1 MKHKLHLTIPTP
13 CHKRWDDMTAT
24 DRGAFCHSCRKE
36 VVDFATMTDA
46 EVIRWLER
54 HDTGCGRFRAD
65 QLDRDMSLPVVHD
78 SPLRWKVLLMSLLPA
93 FSLAPLAARA
103 ALPPLTDQAPRI
115 SKADTATAKAD
126 TTTATCD
133 ATLTGVCGR
142 VLDEYNEGLIGAI
155 VQVIDAKGASTGQE
169 ITADLDGNFTLPL
182 DHGSMVRLKVTSAG
196 YKTQL
201 LTAAPSTHPYLI
213 IHMLPDTSQHSQ
225 IVMMGRPITGLIERD
240 DQRSSPPTVDMTTHE
255 HKPDT
260 AIAPIDTPVTACDTM
275 LTGICGRILDET
287 GEGLIG
293 ATVQVIDTNGKTT
306 GQGAVADI
314 DGNFTLALRDTG
326 TVTLRA
332 TYVGYETQVLTARPT
347 THPYMTI
354 RMKEDTVNFGNMVG
368 IMVIHRTPAQKVK
381 AWFRHSF
388 YTLTHLREYREYK
401 LARQRM
407 KD

>member
-1 MKHKLHLTIPTP
+1 
-13 CHKRWDDMTAT
+13 
-24 DRGAFCHSCRKE
+24 
-36 VVDFATMTDA
+36 
-46 EVIRWLER
+46 
-54 HDTGCGRFRAD
+54 
-65 QLDRDMSLPVVHD
+65 
-78 SPLRWKVLLMSLLPA
+78 
-93 FSLAPLAARA
+93 
-103 ALPPLTDQAPRI
+103 
-115 SKADTATAKAD
+115 
-126 TTTATCD
+126 
-133 ATLTGVCGR
+133 
-142 VLDEYNEGLIGAI
+142 
-155 VQVIDAKGASTGQE
+155 
-169 ITADLDGNFTLPL
+169 
-182 DHGSMVRLKVTSAG
+182 
-196 YKTQL
+196 
-201 LTAAPSTHPYLI
+201 
-213 IHMLPDTSQHSQ
+213 
-225 IVMMGRPITGLIERD
+225 
-240 DQRSSPPTVDMTTHE
+240 MTTHE